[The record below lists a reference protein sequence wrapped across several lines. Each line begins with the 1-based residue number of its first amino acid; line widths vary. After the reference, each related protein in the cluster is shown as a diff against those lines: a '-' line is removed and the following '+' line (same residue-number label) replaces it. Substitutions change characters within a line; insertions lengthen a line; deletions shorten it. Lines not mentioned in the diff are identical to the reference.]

1 MDNKIHI
8 RPVRASDAERI
19 WEIGLQDDVLPYVLY
34 TPSMRLETVQEQFA
48 KPQPNSHQF
57 VAEIDGRVVGHI
69 GLSVFQGRR
78 AHIGYLYLFVDT
90 AAHGQGVGTAMLK
103 KVIDLADNWLRLER
117 LELGVLS
124 HNPRA
129 QQLYERVG
137 FVVEGRKVGANF
149 SQGRFVDEIL
159 MARLRPGGEL
169 ANRQTK

>member
-1 MDNKIHI
+1 MSNLLI
-8 RPVRASDAERI
+8 RPVRADDAERI
-19 WEIGLQDDVLPYVLY
+19 WEISLQEDVMPYVLN
-34 TPSMRLETVQEQFA
+34 TPSLRVETMQEQYA

-69 GLSVFQGRR
+69 GMSAFTGRR
-78 AHIGYLYLFVDT
+78 SHIGYLYLFVDST
-90 AAHGQGVGTAMLK
+90 CQGQGVGTEMLK

-129 QQLYERVG
+129 QALYERLG

-149 SQGRFVDEIL
+149 SQGQFVDEII
-159 MARLRPGGEL
+159 MARFRPGGVLSEV
-169 ANRQTK
+169 